1 MYVLKFMV
9 RFVSRIVYASRCMM
23 LEIFLNL
30 RQCWAKSQA
39 SLNISINISV
49 NIFLQTYSVEYLADL
64 MDVPELIRNVAFV
77 GQLHHG
83 KTLFTDMLLEQ
94 THPDI
99 KTPGLLFFT

>member
-1 MYVLKFMV
+1 M
-9 RFVSRIVYASRCMM
+9 
-23 LEIFLNL
+23 
-30 RQCWAKSQA
+30 
-39 SLNISINISV
+39 
-49 NIFLQTYSVEYLADL
+49 EYLADL

-99 KTPGLLFFT
+99 KTPGLLFLLKLRMGLLFFTETQDGFVIFY